1 MHIGVCMFATD
12 IDELAREAESRGFES
27 LFVPEHTHIPVS
39 RRTPFPSGG
48 QLPTEYSHT
57 FDPFVSLMAAAAAT
71 KRIRIGTGICL
82 IIERDTIIT
91 AKEVASLDAL
101 SGGRFEFGI
110 GGGWNAEEMENHGTD
125 YKARFKR
132 LGEQVR
138 AMKEIWTKDEAE
150 FHGQHVN
157 FDKIWSWPKPAQ
169 KPHPPVLLGGE
180 SGHTLQRVVDFCDGW
195 FPRGRAAEV
204 ILPALKDLR
213 ERAAKAGRDMK
224 TISISVFG
232 AKPDE
237 LTVESYAAAG
247 ITRAILRLPPEGRET
262 VLPLLDQWSKA
273 TLQRSVAPTFTQRLS
288 VFGVTAGM

>member
-12 IDELAREAESRGFES
+12 YAIRIDELAREAESRGFES

-71 KRIRIGTGICL
+71 NRIRIGTGICL

-125 YKARFKR
+125 YKTRFKR

-180 SGHTLQRVVDFCDGW
+180 SAHTLQRVVDFCDGW

-262 VLPLLDQWSKA
+262 VLPLLDQWSK
-273 TLQRSVAPTFTQRLS
+273 LIKK
-288 VFGVTAGM
+288 